1 MNCFTHALP
10 FLDDAYFVVG
20 SCLPDWLSAF
30 DRKCRLREKAA
41 REFVEHQDPIVAAVA
56 RGVVQHHQ
64 DDDWF
69 HRGPAFNEM
78 ILNYG
83 MELRQLLGGERS
95 MRPSFVGHIIVEIF
109 LDAYLHDQHPG
120 QMDRFYRQVESV
132 DPEKVQAA
140 SNRFATRETEQLAN
154 GIRRFVKEKFLY
166 DYSTDEGVVFRI
178 NQVMKRV
185 GLSLVPPEVL
195 EWTPNARQQVYDRA
209 AELLP
214 QYQITI

>member
-10 FLDDAYFVVG
+10 YLDDAYFVVG

-41 REFVEHQDPIVAAVA
+41 IEFVEHEDPIVASLAA
-56 RGVVQHHQ
+56 GVVQHHQ

-69 HRGPAFNEM
+69 HRGPAFNEL

-83 MELRQLLGGERS
+83 MELRGILGDSKS

-109 LDAYLHDQHPG
+109 LDAYLHDKNPG
-120 QMDRFYRQVESV
+120 QMDRFYEQVESV
-132 DPEKVQAA
+132 DPEKVQSAI
-140 SNRFATRETEQLAN
+140 NLFANRETDKLAA
-154 GIRRFVKEKFLY
+154 GIRRFAKEKFLY
-166 DYSTDEGVVFRI
+166 DYATDEGVVYRI
-178 NQVMKRV
+178 NQVMRRV
-185 GLSLVPPEVL
+185 GLSLVPPKVL
-195 EWTPNARQQVYDRA
+195 DWTPNARQRVYDRA

-214 QYQITI
+214 EYKVTV

>member
-10 FLDDAYFVVG
+10 YLDDAYFVVG

-41 REFVEHQDPIVAAVA
+41 SEFVEHEDSIVASVA

-69 HRGPAFNEM
+69 HRGPAFNEL

-83 MELRQLLGGERS
+83 MELRKILGDQRS

-109 LDAYLHDQHPG
+109 LDAYLHDQNPG

-132 DPEKVQAA
+132 DPEYVQAA
-140 SNRFATRETEQLAN
+140 SNLFATRATDKIAD
-154 GIRRFVKEKFLY
+154 GIRRFVREKFLY
-166 DYSTDEGVVFRI
+166 DYVTDEGVVFRI

-185 GLSLVPPEVL
+185 GLSSVPSEVL
-195 EWTPNARQQVYDRA
+195 AWTPGARQRVYERA

-214 QYQITI
+214 EYRITV